1 MFFRSPQLLPLL
13 SVFLWCDFVINC
25 SLKEICSL
33 IVDKENQELHVK
45 RVISPLLSH
54 CARAPQ
60 EIERHASSFLIVL
73 DHKSKY
79 ARKKQREKKREK
91 ANL

>member
-1 MFFRSPQLLPLL
+1 M
-13 SVFLWCDFVINC
+13 
-25 SLKEICSL
+25 
-33 IVDKENQELHVK
+33 DKENQELHVK

-79 ARKKQREKKREK
+79 ARKNKGKKRENRQIYNDNDIYK
-91 ANL
+91 NIYIII